1 MCFRPRTFQFIALLA
16 VALYALG
23 WPSYSLSSTAFLLGH
38 IGGLPAVDRNGGV
51 VITGC
56 SGGGIGR
63 HAAETLATDGW
74 RVFCS
79 VRKQSDKEE
88 LDNLGIASLTTLLM
102 DVTKSPE
109 ASAHMRWEALCFQE
123 VLYCLLPNDFR
134 H

>member
-1 MCFRPRTFQFIALLA
+1 M
-16 VALYALG
+16 
-23 WPSYSLSSTAFLLGH
+23 
-38 IGGLPAVDRNGGV
+38 DRNGGV

-79 VRKQSDKEE
+79 VRKQSDKVE

-102 DVTKSPE
+102 DVTNSLE
-109 ASAHMRWEALCFQE
+109 ASVCVLMLGQDFAHPLKRH
-123 VLYCLLPNDFR
+123 CLLPVNFR
-134 H
+134 R